1 MKCKAYIFIIVLV
14 FLCSSLPGILNAQGI
29 VNNQN
34 NSTPFG
40 LSNIP
45 QTEGLEIPISDD
57 YILGPGDRLMLS
69 INGKVINESYELVI
83 SADGYILIPNIG
95 SIYVA
100 DISIKSLRERLEKLI
115 PKYYRDVQFSLIFLS
130 PRTFKVFVTGQVVS
144 PGTVT
149 IRALTR
155 LQEAL
160 NMTGGILPNGS
171 YRYIQ
176 ITRTKNNKKTIFTVD
191 LYRFYKKGDTTE
203 NPYLEAGDVIYVP
216 IMKESVKVLGQV
228 RTPGEYEI
236 RPGDRL
242 KDIIE
247 MAGGLTPNAS
257 LVGSL
262 ERIKDTKKEI
272 KDIDLYKLLIA
283 KDPQEDIE
291 LSPGDQITI
300 PIRVDKIYVLGQVRS
315 PGPFTIVSQKETP
328 LEANEV
334 QEGVKVSELISKAG
348 GILPQASTR
357 RIQIIRDNQIIK
369 ELDLYKVLVRG
380 EKGEEEIKLLPGDV
394 IYVPIM
400 KESVKVLGQ
409 VRTPGEYEIRPGDR
423 LKDIIE
429 MAGGLTPNASLVGG
443 ILERSSGEIIDLDS
457 LKLSQITPMSGDT
470 IRIPQ
475 RVDRVYV
482 LGQVRNPGSITLV
495 EEEGRTPQGEAI
507 SGQARE
513 GSRVSEL
520 IARAGGVLPIAST
533 RNIKVLRGGKEIATI
548 DLYRILILGDTSQ
561 ELSIRLIDGDII
573 FVPPIEKTVKILGEV
588 RDPGLYE
595 IREGDRVRDIIIRAG
610 GLTAKSERA
619 LGHIERIVNDKKEDI
634 QFNISSAITGDELQ
648 NPLVKDG
655 DTIVIPELRRLV
667 YVLGQ
672 VNSPGAFEYKEGR
685 RLTEYISLAGGVKDR
700 ADLKK
705 MVIIRQTDDK
715 SQVIP
720 VNYEDIVSKG
730 KGNLDIELKEGDIVY
745 IPEVFFK
752 GWQDLTQILMSIGV
766 LKSTLGPLLGW

>member
-1 MKCKAYIFIIVLV
+1 MNFKVYIIIVLLILLSFFTSILDAQV
-14 FLCSSLPGILNAQGI
+14 TSSF
-29 VNNQN
+29 QN
-34 NSTPFG
+34 NPVS
-40 LSNIP
+40 
-45 QTEGLEIPISDD
+45 QTEGLEIPITDD
-57 YILGPGDRLMLS
+57 YMLGPGDRLMIS
-69 INGKVINESYELVI
+69 INGKVVNESYELIV
-83 SADGYILIPNIG
+83 SADGNILIPTIG
-95 SIYVA
+95 PIYVA
-100 DISIKSLRERLEKLI
+100 DISIKALKEKLGRII
-115 PKYYRDVQFSLIFLS
+115 PKYYKDAQFSLIFLS

-149 IRALTR
+149 VRALTR

-160 NMTGGILPNGS
+160 TMAGGVLPNGS

-176 ITRTKNNKKTIFTVD
+176 ITRVKDNKKIIFTVD
-191 LYRFYKKGDTTE
+191 LYRFYKKGDTSS

-216 IMKESVKVLGQV
+216 VMKESVKILGQV
-228 RTPGEYEI
+228 RSPGEYEI
-236 RPGDRL
+236 RSGDKL

-257 LVGSL
+257 L
-262 ERIKDTKKEI
+262 I
-272 KDIDLYKLLIA
+272 
-283 KDPQEDIE
+283 
-291 LSPGDQITI
+291 
-300 PIRVDKIYVLGQVRS
+300 
-315 PGPFTIVSQKETP
+315 
-328 LEANEV
+328 
-334 QEGVKVSELISKAG
+334 G
-348 GILPQASTR
+348 GI
-357 RIQIIRDNQIIK
+357 
-369 ELDLYKVLVRG
+369 V
-380 EKGEEEIKLLPGDV
+380 
-394 IYVPIM
+394 
-400 KESVKVLGQ
+400 
-409 VRTPGEYEIRPGDR
+409 
-423 LKDIIE
+423 
-429 MAGGLTPNASLVGG
+429 
-443 ILERSSGEIIDLDS
+443 ERSSGEIIDLDS

-470 IRIPQ
+470 IRIPE

-482 LGQVRNPGSITLV
+482 LGQVKNPGSITLV
-495 EEEGRTPQGEAI
+495 QEEGRTPQGEAI

-610 GLTAKSERA
+610 GLTVKSERS

-634 QFNISSAITGDELQ
+634 QFNISSAIIGDELQ

-655 DTIVIPELRRLV
+655 DTIIIPELRRLV

-672 VNSPGAFEYKEGR
+672 VSSPGAFEYKEGR
-685 RLTEYISLAGGVKDR
+685 RLTEYVSLAGGAKDR

-752 GWQDLTQILMSIGV
+752 GWQDLTQILMSIGI

>member
-1 MKCKAYIFIIVLV
+1 
-14 FLCSSLPGILNAQGI
+14 
-29 VNNQN
+29 
-34 NSTPFG
+34 
-40 LSNIP
+40 
-45 QTEGLEIPISDD
+45 
-57 YILGPGDRLMLS
+57 
-69 INGKVINESYELVI
+69 
-83 SADGYILIPNIG
+83 
-95 SIYVA
+95 
-100 DISIKSLRERLEKLI
+100 
-115 PKYYRDVQFSLIFLS
+115 
-130 PRTFKVFVTGQVVS
+130 
-144 PGTVT
+144 
-149 IRALTR
+149 
-155 LQEAL
+155 
-160 NMTGGILPNGS
+160 
-171 YRYIQ
+171 
-176 ITRTKNNKKTIFTVD
+176 
-191 LYRFYKKGDTTE
+191 
-203 NPYLEAGDVIYVP
+203 
-216 IMKESVKVLGQV
+216 
-228 RTPGEYEI
+228 EI
-236 RPGDRL
+236 RSGDKL

-257 LVGSL
+257 LIGSL
-262 ERIKDTKKEI
+262 ERIKDTKKEV
-272 KDIDLYKLLIA
+272 KDIDLYRLLIA
-283 KDPQEDIE
+283 KDNQADIE
-291 LSPGDQITI
+291 LAPGDQITI
-300 PIRVDKIYVLGQVRS
+300 PVRVDKIYVLGQVKN
-315 PGPFTIVSQKETP
+315 PGPFTIVSQKEAP
-328 LEANEV
+328 LQENEV
-334 QEGVKVSELISKAG
+334 QEGSKVSELIAKAG

-357 RIQIIRDNQIIK
+357 RIEIIRDNQIIK

-394 IYVPIM
+394 IYVPVM
-400 KESVKVLGQ
+400 KESVKILGQ
-409 VRTPGEYEIRPGDR
+409 VRSPGEYEIRSGDK

-429 MAGGLTPNASLVGG
+429 MAGGLTPNASLIGG
-443 ILERSSGEIIDLDS
+443 IVERSSGEIIDLDS

-470 IRIPQ
+470 IRIPE

-482 LGQVRNPGSITLV
+482 LGQVKNPGSITLV
-495 EEEGRTPQGEAI
+495 QEEGRTPQGEAI

-610 GLTAKSERA
+610 GLTVKSERS

-634 QFNISSAITGDELQ
+634 QFNISSAIIGDELQ

-655 DTIVIPELRRLV
+655 DTIIIPELRRLV

-672 VNSPGAFEYKEGR
+672 VSSPGAFEYKEGR
-685 RLTEYISLAGGVKDR
+685 RLTEYVSLAGGAKDR